1 MVSVLLNTDE
11 LTIYGGPD
19 TVDLLV
25 DIGPQGQRGS
35 KIFVGSGNPNDNPGN
50 ILETPQLNDLYIDI
64 AASSN
69 SYMYQYI
76 AEPGGNTWYA
86 ILSVAPV
93 FFSKTYAP
101 TFASGSAT
109 IDIPLT
115 TISSNL
121 STSTLATA
129 LNVQYN
135 IEHTKPVASAIQKSI
150 VEISSVKNLRIT
162 LKAVDFTSG
171 TAADLSGAKTVQV
184 FITLIPSGG

>member
-1 MVSVLLNTDE
+1 MVSVLLNTDD
-11 LTIYGGPD
+11 LTVFSGPD
-19 TVDLLV
+19 TVELLV
-25 DIGPQGQRGS
+25 DIGPDGQRGS
-35 KIFVGSGNPNDNPGN
+35 KIFAGNGNPNSNPGN

-64 AASSN
+64 ATA
-69 SYMYQYI
+69 YMYQYI
-76 AEPGGNTWYA
+76 AEPTGNTWVQ
-86 ILSVAPV
+86 ILSISPV
-93 FFSKTYAP
+93 LFSKTYSP
-101 TFASGSAT
+101 TFATGTAT

-135 IEHTKPVASAIQKSI
+135 IEHTKPIASSIQKSI

-171 TAADLSGAKTVQV
+171 SAADLSGAKTVQV